1 MLNFIRHTNVII
13 CIMDKRIGDFCVR
26 LKKMRAA
33 ANVVSGKTIKIGW
46 LDANKTGAK
55 AFSNL
60 QERKKT
66 GKPTNAIG
74 KPASLALIART
85 LNYGREAGETA
96 EGHKYPAIPARPFL
110 DVMKQRHMGPARTLF
125 RKLLSDLHQKP
136 SVDEVNRIMNM
147 MGVVLKGQMQR
158 AIRDS
163 DKYVPKSPLT
173 IKSEKRNGKTSERPL
188 IDTGLMVNSVDY
200 QIK

>member
-1 MLNFIRHTNVII
+1 
-13 CIMDKRIGDFCVR
+13 MDKRIGDFCVR

-66 GKPTNAIG
+66 GKPTNALG

-110 DVMKQRHMGPARTLF
+110 DVMKRRHMGPARAMLK
-125 RKLLSDLHQKP
+125 KLLNDIHQNP
-136 SVDEVNRIMNM
+136 SVENVNKLMNM

-163 DKYVPKSPLT
+163 DQYVPKSPLT